1 MLQSQRFTRT
11 ARACAIHLAHTSVV
25 TGSAAL
31 VAAALL
37 VTACSE
43 STAPVSA
50 ARPIAGATAGLI
62 RVASNGLATAAGT
75 ARDPMTI
82 EQAVAVAPAGA
93 TIGLAAGT
101 YQTGNLVIT
110 RPVTLRGAA
119 GAKVT
124 LSGSTTIP
132 GGQWQ
137 AMGNTWRTPWSNSGV
152 PTATGMEKASAA
164 TLAAAPKTTAAV
176 AEEVRTENTLLV
188 DAMGG
193 PDALAAHQH
202 MAFVDGRAL
211 QRVFNMG
218 DVKPG
223 TFYADTVARYLYIG
237 NKISQPAKWGPLTV
251 HRLRFP
257 SAVSTNAPF
266 RVPTRT
272 RTPLIHCSLASV
284 PD

>member
-1 MLQSQRFTRT
+1 
-11 ARACAIHLAHTSVV
+11 
-25 TGSAAL
+25 
-31 VAAALL
+31 
-37 VTACSE
+37 
-43 STAPVSA
+43 VSA

-93 TIGLAAGT
+93 T
-101 YQTGNLVIT
+101 
-110 RPVTLRGAA
+110 
-119 GAKVT
+119 
-124 LSGSTTIP
+124 S
-132 GGQWQ
+132 
-137 AMGNTWRTPWSNSGV
+137 
-152 PTATGMEKASAA
+152 
-164 TLAAAPKTTAAV
+164 
-176 AEEVRTENTLLV
+176 
-188 DAMGG
+188 
-193 PDALAAHQH
+193 
-202 MAFVDGRAL
+202 
-211 QRVFNMG
+211 
-218 DVKPG
+218 
-223 TFYADTVARYLYIG
+223 